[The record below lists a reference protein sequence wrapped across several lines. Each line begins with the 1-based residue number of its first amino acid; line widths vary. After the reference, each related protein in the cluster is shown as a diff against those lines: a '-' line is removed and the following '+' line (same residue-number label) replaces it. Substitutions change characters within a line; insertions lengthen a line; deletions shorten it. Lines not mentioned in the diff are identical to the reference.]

1 MNSTDLDEIGALVG
15 DATAVGIGE
24 SLHAGAEFYQFRHAT
39 FQYLVEAH
47 GFRAFALES
56 GFPEGLLVDAWIKGE
71 SDLDLDEVL
80 RRGFTYNMGCC
91 EEFAAQLEWMRD
103 WNASHPDDLV
113 HYFGA
118 DVPGWAE
125 NADSAFAVVEEFLT
139 KVDPDAPVRGSSDAQ
154 ELADWLA
161 LREPDYGHR
170 SSPIAAAIARRA
182 AETGAALARL
192 VANVEKYG
200 HQSPLVGA
208 VRDLTMAQ
216 TVVWLTRVLGTRV
229 AFAAHNAHL
238 QRVAPWGGDLAQSAG
253 GYLAHMLGD
262 GYRPI
267 ATTMGLAEGFGPSA
281 DIGEDVAALGVEN
294 AGYGPAEPGTVDYAM
309 SISGARVLDLRKE
322 KIDGD
327 RMRVQSYSIRVD
339 APACFDGLVHFDRV
353 THMHP
358 RSLGRGGE

>member
-1 MNSTDLDEIGALVG
+1 MDQHKLEQIGALVG
-15 DATAVGIGE
+15 DATAVGLGE
-24 SLHAGAEFYQFRHAT
+24 SLHAGAEFYKFRHGT
-39 FQYLVEAH
+39 FRYLVEKH

-56 GFPEGLLVDAWIKGE
+56 GFPEGLLVDAWIKGKSE
-71 SDLDLDEVL
+71 LDLDEVL

-91 EEFAAQLEWMRD
+91 EEFATQLEWMKE
-103 WNASHPDDLV
+103 WNSAHPDDPV

-125 NADSAFAVVEEFLT
+125 NADSAFAVVEEFLG

-161 LREPDYGHR
+161 LREPHYADR
-170 SSPIAAAIARRA
+170 SSPLAVAIARRA

-192 VANVEKYG
+192 LANIEKYG

-216 TVVWLTRVLGTRV
+216 TVVWLARTYGTRV

-238 QRVAPWGGDLAQSAG
+238 QRVPPWGGDVAGSAG
-253 GYLAHMLGD
+253 LYLAHMLGD

-267 ATTMGLAEGFGPSA
+267 ATTMGSAEGFGTPEQ
-281 DIGEDVAALGVEN
+281 IGEDVAALGVEN
-294 AGYGPAEPGTVDYAM
+294 AGYGPAEPGTIDHSMAN
-309 SISGARVLDLRKE
+309 SESRVVDLRSDKV
-322 KIDGD
+322 DGD

-339 APACFDGLVHFDRV
+339 AAACFDGLVHFEKV

-358 RSLGRGGE
+358 RSLGRSGA